1 MWLREWVWGV
11 SFRPLNDSCNKNN
24 FFSIFIAVLTVL
36 SNWEG
41 LRTLLANM
49 QHQVQDPNGSASVD
63 WRSGFSYCH
72 PTRQNVKSPEGLMR
86 IFYTR
91 AFHRTTGETKMN
103 HVSSRSHALLTQVIK
118 QKVKSSTFIFLS
130 RLSSSRSSYP
140 SSLSGENFNV
150 VQKCCDWSSLDS
162 FGER

>member
-1 MWLREWVWGV
+1 MPKDTPRQVRIRVALERHVRAREWVWGV

-86 IFYTR
+86 IFYTG

-118 QKVKSSTFIFLS
+118 QKVRVINLYFSIPPFLFS
-130 RLSSSRSSYP
+130 ILLS
-140 SSLSGENFNV
+140 FV
-150 VQKCCDWSSLDS
+150 S
-162 FGER
+162 FRGKF